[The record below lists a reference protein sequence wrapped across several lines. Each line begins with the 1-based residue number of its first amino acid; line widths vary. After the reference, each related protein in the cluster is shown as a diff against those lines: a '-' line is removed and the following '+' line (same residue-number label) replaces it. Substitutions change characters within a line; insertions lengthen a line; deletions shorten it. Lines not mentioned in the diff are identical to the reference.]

1 MKSGV
6 DLTGKMSENSK
17 GPSSIIKDV
26 EFVNQTESELFIGSP
41 SNPLFGLAA
50 KCTCNYVE

>member
-6 DLTGKMSENSK
+6 NLTGKMSENSK
-17 GPSSIIKDV
+17 AASCFIKEA
-26 EFVNQTESELFIGSP
+26 EFVNQTVGELFIGSP

-50 KCTCNYVE
+50 KCTCN